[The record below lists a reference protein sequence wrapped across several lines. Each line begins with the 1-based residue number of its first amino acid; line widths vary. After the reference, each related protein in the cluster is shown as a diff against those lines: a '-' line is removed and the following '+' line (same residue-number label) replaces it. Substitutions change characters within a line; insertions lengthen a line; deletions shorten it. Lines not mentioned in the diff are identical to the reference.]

1 MATVQKSEDEWRAV
15 LSPAQ
20 FKVLREKGTER
31 PGTGEYNKHKEA
43 GGATEYIPAQAVA
56 HHCISQDINLI
67 PDAGGQRSLTP
78 FQEP

>member
-1 MATVQKSEDEWRAV
+1 MATVPKSEDEVNVSPTKNTLVNSKLTRVHVQWRAV

-43 GGATEYIPAQAVA
+43 GMTTHRVSCAR
-56 HHCISQDINLI
+56 
-67 PDAGGQRSLTP
+67 AGPGS
-78 FQEP
+78 